1 MKDKEKMRFHNE
13 KQEKEVTDF
22 FKAALIVDGEVKIV
36 PVGSMKITSV
46 IELNDSKRGKFFI
59 GNLE

>member
-22 FKAALIVDGEVKIV
+22 FKAAFIVDGEVKIV